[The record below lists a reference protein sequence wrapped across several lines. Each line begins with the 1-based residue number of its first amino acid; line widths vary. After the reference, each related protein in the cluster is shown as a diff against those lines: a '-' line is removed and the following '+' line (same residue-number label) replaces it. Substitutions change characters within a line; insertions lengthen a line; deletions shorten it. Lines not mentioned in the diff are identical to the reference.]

1 MSTGDQRA
9 DAPAPTRGPA
19 HEGHDGH
26 DGHEPIVAWERTAR
40 RMRLLLS
47 LLAVVVTIVWVTAGV
62 LGSGFSLRLLAELV
76 GFGVLAAI
84 AGEVV
89 VVGGSALRGM
99 LAAGARGDRLASP
112 DVSLLPPQVTRRFR
126 R

>member
-1 MSTGDQRA
+1 MSTTGDPT
-9 DAPAPTRGPA
+9 DLPVPTRAMGNDA
-19 HEGHDGH
+19 R
-26 DGHEPIVAWERTAR
+26 EPIVAWGRTAR
-40 RMRLLLS
+40 RMRRLLS
-47 LLAVVVTIVWVTAGV
+47 LLAAVVVVAWVTVGV
-62 LGSGFSLRLLAELV
+62 LGSGFSVRLLAELV
-76 GFGVLAAI
+76 GFGLLAAI

-99 LAAGARGDRLASP
+99 IAAGARGDRLASP